1 MELCLISLFS
11 FFGTY
16 HFTKAIMALWTPYK
30 DQQDAPYHRR
40 RLD

>member
-1 MELCLISLFS
+1 MELCFISLFS
-11 FFGTY
+11 FFVAY
-16 HFTKAIMALWTPYK
+16 HFTKAVMALRTPHK